1 MTVRAFLIPKR
12 ALPALL
18 ALVAITAGCR
28 IDMHIQPYYRTMAKS
43 DFFGDERSARLPVE
57 GTVARGDL
65 HEDAY
70 FYTGKIGSNPG
81 GFMPFPVTAEVLDRG
96 RERFNINCTPCHGRV
111 GDGGGFIPTRGFKRP
126 PSYHIERLRKAPI
139 GYFFDVMTNGY
150 GVMPEYG
157 TQVAPRDRW
166 CIAAY
171 IRALQLSQNATSA
184 DVPTGQKVPSAP
196 PQFRD
201 ICNGSTLPQIALPTA
216 AAAEGEPK

>member
-81 GFMPFPVTAEVLDRG
+81 GFMPT
-96 RERFNINCTPCHGRV
+96 
-111 GDGGGFIPTRGFKRP
+111 
-126 PSYHIERLRKAPI
+126 
-139 GYFFDVMTNGY
+139 
-150 GVMPEYG
+150 
-157 TQVAPRDRW
+157 
-166 CIAAY
+166 
-171 IRALQLSQNATSA
+171 RALQYQLHALSRTRRRWWRIYSNAWIQASA
-184 DVPTGQKVPSAP
+184 LVPHRAP
-196 PQFRD
+196 AQ
-201 ICNGSTLPQIALPTA
+201 GSDRLLF
-216 AAAEGEPK
+216 